1 MDDLFP
7 EELCVAKVH
16 RTGADQTTN
25 CNPEIR
31 SRLYVATRVGLLGP
45 MNWSVTF
52 SVVYYNII

>member
-31 SRLYVATRVGLLGP
+31 SRLLCSDESRPIGTDELECDILV
-45 MNWSVTF
+45 
-52 SVVYYNII
+52 